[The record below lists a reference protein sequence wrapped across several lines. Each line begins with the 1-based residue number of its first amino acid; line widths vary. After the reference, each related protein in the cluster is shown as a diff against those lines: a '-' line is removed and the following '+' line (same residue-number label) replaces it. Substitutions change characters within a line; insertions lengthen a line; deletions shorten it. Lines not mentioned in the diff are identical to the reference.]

1 LRGNVN
7 LVKKHPALSLFILA
21 SVLGVAP
28 LALVSTGVLPTGFS
42 QLGALSASTAG
53 LLLAAVEGGRGSVTE
68 LLRRGLVWR
77 VGVGWWAT
85 ALLYTAVMAAA
96 ALAVATA
103 VGGATVAWTGLG
115 PIVRIVP
122 MMFVLIILA
131 GLGEEFGWRG
141 FLLPRLQIRHN
152 ALVSSLVIGTL
163 HSLWHVPLF
172 LVDGTAQTGWAQQL
186 GLIPAFLGYS
196 VFIIAWAIQLT
207 WVFNNTKGSVLL
219 VAVAHGAGNAWIG
232 GYFDV
237 TGQAG
242 MVGNNSL
249 AALMAV
255 FAVALVVVA
264 GPTHLSRVT
273 ERDTLPAVEGGAP
286 GRGTA

>member
-1 LRGNVN
+1 MSA
-7 LVKKHPALSLFILA
+7 LVKKYPAVCLFILA

-28 LALVSTGVLPTGFS
+28 LALVSAGVLPAGFS

-53 LLLAAVEGGRGSVTE
+53 LLLAVLEGGRGRMTE

-85 ALLYTAVMAAA
+85 ALLYTAVVAAA
-96 ALAVATA
+96 ALAVATL
-103 VGGATVAWTGLG
+103 VGGATVDWTGLG

-122 MMFVLIILA
+122 MLFVLIILA

-172 LVDGTAQTGWAQQL
+172 LVDGTAQHGWAEQL
-186 GLIPAFLGYS
+186 GLIPAFMGYA
-196 VFIIAWAIQLT
+196 VFVIAWAIQLT
-207 WVFNNTKGSVLL
+207 WVFNNTRGSVLL
-219 VAVAHGAGNAWIG
+219 VAVVHGAGNAWIG

-242 MVGNNSL
+242 MVGNSTL
-249 AALMAV
+249 AVLMV
-255 FAVALVVVA
+255 VLAVAIVAVA

-273 ERDTLPAVEGGAP
+273 ERNTLSIGGGGAP